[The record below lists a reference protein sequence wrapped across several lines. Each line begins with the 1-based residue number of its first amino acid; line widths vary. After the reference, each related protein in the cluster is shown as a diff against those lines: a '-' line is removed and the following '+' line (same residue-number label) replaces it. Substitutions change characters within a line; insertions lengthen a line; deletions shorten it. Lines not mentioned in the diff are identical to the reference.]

1 MEMIKEI
8 IQSLVINII
17 VSLIMLVVAKI
28 YNFLKTKN
36 NIFSKST
43 KLLFNTSIIDY
54 VMLKILKCIFV
65 IFAVTTVSI
74 VVKTFFDFNPSKI
87 EESILIFMLS
97 YLAHLKILG
106 KSFYGLD
113 KNGNKKN
120 YIVFIY
126 IIMAMIDI
134 DVIIAYNFINNR
146 VVSIITFVTEVILL
160 IVLIRYVTVCK
171 EVKYCERVILYLNDG
186 QERKISIE
194 DFQLQDDGSV
204 IISNQDSS
212 KEHISGNYIS
222 KKIAVYSEEYL
233 FWSRKMEEV
242 KYIVSDDNDDK
253 DIKWWMVI
261 VSAVIPIF
269 ISVIDSL
276 DLFKNVNI
284 KFIQNILYMIN
295 QNDNIVSDLFA
306 QQMIIST
313 MLIAA
318 ASLVVSNINYRFIG
332 ASTKRILFKNFIYKV
347 NYITTIIILLGL
359 DVSSFVIYL
368 LQSKWGMIVSF
379 ILSFIGLFWLLTL
392 TYYLLSKKS
401 KIYEKIL
408 KGLESEYANCGNLTD
423 LNIYRILIK
432 KIKSLVGKDEKDKQS
447 IHDSYFVE
455 EMLILH
461 KMKSIA
467 EKIEGKEGHEN
478 DLATIDNAARY
489 YIEQDERN
497 KKALIELVQDSDEDS
512 DCENTAVWLNQL
524 VDEMSKPINI

>member
-318 ASLVVSNINYRFIG
+318 ASLVVSN
-332 ASTKRILFKNFIYKV
+332 
-347 NYITTIIILLGL
+347 
-359 DVSSFVIYL
+359 
-368 LQSKWGMIVSF
+368 
-379 ILSFIGLFWLLTL
+379 
-392 TYYLLSKKS
+392 
-401 KIYEKIL
+401 
-408 KGLESEYANCGNLTD
+408 
-423 LNIYRILIK
+423 
-432 KIKSLVGKDEKDKQS
+432 
-447 IHDSYFVE
+447 
-455 EMLILH
+455 
-461 KMKSIA
+461 
-467 EKIEGKEGHEN
+467 
-478 DLATIDNAARY
+478 
-489 YIEQDERN
+489 
-497 KKALIELVQDSDEDS
+497 
-512 DCENTAVWLNQL
+512 
-524 VDEMSKPINI
+524 